1 VLRAA
6 LVDVGGTLWPEH
18 WPRST
23 WEAAAKRRLGGR
35 FGISDSEAE
44 GLLAELALR
53 DPDSTP
59 PPLTQDT
66 ADLIA
71 DALLASGL
79 ARLHAADV
87 LEVLD
92 IPAALVTR
100 PFDGVGELLGGL
112 KEGRLRVVIV
122 TSAFFRTGA
131 GMRRDA
137 EQLGFGQWVD
147 DVLSSVDTG
156 VRKPNSSVFQLALD
170 AARSSPHE
178 TVMIGDSEEKDI
190 LPAKR
195 LGMRTIRVAIE
206 GPVPDHSEATRSSRG
221 SQMRSR
227 ADAPWDQNGSASLA

>member
-1 VLRAA
+1 VPRAA

-18 WPRST
+18 WPRSA

-44 GLLAELALR
+44 GLLTELALR
-53 DPDSTP
+53 DLDSTP
-59 PPLTQDT
+59 PPRTQAT

-79 ARLHAADV
+79 ARLPADV
-87 LEVLD
+87 LDVLD

-156 VRKPNSSVFQLALD
+156 VRKPNPSMFRLALD

-190 LPAKR
+190 LPAQR

-206 GPVPDHSEATRSSRG
+206 GPFPDCSEADAVVTRL
-221 SQMRSR
+221 
-227 ADAPWDQNGSASLA
+227 ADAAALMRRWLGTDRLP